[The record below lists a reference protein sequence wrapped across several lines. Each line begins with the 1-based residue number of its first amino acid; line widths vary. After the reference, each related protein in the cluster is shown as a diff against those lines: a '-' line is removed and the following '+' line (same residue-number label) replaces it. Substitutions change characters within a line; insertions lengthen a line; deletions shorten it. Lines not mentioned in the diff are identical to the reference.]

1 MNGDFLI
8 LIKIKINNLKTKNII
23 IEKMFKQINYKII
36 KINQKMLM
44 KNLKI

>member
-36 KINQKMLM
+36 KIN
-44 KNLKI
+44 